1 MAVSPYPIDPDLT
14 AIAVAYKNADY
25 IADAVLPRVRV
36 DKQKFTFIQYPIDT
50 FFNVA
55 DTRVGRRSRP
65 NEIVMDGT
73 EVADFCEDF
82 GLDSPVPSAD
92 VDNSDPRYDPL
103 GNATMQLM
111 EAISLDREVRAAGIV
126 HNAASYDPSLQI
138 TLSGAGQYS
147 DKVNSDPVTGIL
159 NALEQPLMRPTD
171 MNLNTEGW
179 TQLRTHP
186 KMVQAIYG
194 SAATAGVVTKQ
205 QVAELFELKRI
216 NVGVSR
222 RNTSRRGQAMSL
234 ARIWGKHISLTYNA
248 PVITKETPTFGAS
261 FQWGDRIA
269 GQKDDDTIGLR
280 GGIRVRSGESLRER
294 IVAGM
299 AGYFF
304 QNAFA

>member
-1 MAVSPYPIDPDLT
+1 MAVSPYPINPDLT

-25 IADAVLPRVRV
+25 IADSVLPRVRI
-36 DKQKFTFIQYPIDT
+36 DKQRFTFIQYPVDT

-55 DTRVGRRSRP
+55 DTRVGRRSKP
-65 NEIVMDGT
+65 NELVMDGI
-73 EVADFCEDF
+73 EVADFTEDW
-82 GLDSPVPSAD
+82 GLDSPVPNSD
-92 VDNSDPRYDPL
+92 MDNSDPRYDPL
-103 GNATMQLM
+103 ANATMQLM
-111 EAISLDREVRAAGIV
+111 EAVKLDREVRAATII

-138 TLSGAGQYS
+138 TLSGTGQYS

-194 SAATAGVVTKQ
+194 TAATAGVVTKQ
-205 QVAELFELKRI
+205 QVMELFELKAI
-216 NVGVSR
+216 NVGVAR
-222 RNTSRRGQAMSL
+222 RNLTRRGQAMSL

-248 PVITKETPTFGAS
+248 PVITRETPTFGVT
-261 FQWGDRIA
+261 FQWGDAIA
-269 GQKDDDTIGLR
+269 GDKPDDTIGLR

-294 IVAGM
+294 VVAGQ

-304 QNAFA
+304 NNAFA